1 MVDYD
6 LENLE
11 PPILSVE
18 EAVKRS
24 SLFEIPPMFY
34 PKQVGDIS
42 KGMAEADHKILS
54 AEVLVIYMPL
64 FFFASLFQPTPPL
77 PRPQPKKKGLRIL
90 LSMDIKFWS
99 ISNVNMPIKKKNKR
113 KEKSGLLTWLY

>member
-54 AEVLVIYMPL
+54 AKVLVIYMPL
-64 FFFASLFQPTPPL
+64 FFFPFLSFPNPP
-77 PRPQPKKKGLRIL
+77 PPPKKKQKGLCI
-90 LSMDIKFWS
+90 DIQFCF
-99 ISNVNMPIKKKNKR
+99 ISNVNMAIKKKR
-113 KEKSGLLTWLY
+113 

>member
-24 SLFEIPPMFY
+24 SLFEVPPMFY

-64 FFFASLFQPTPPL
+64 FFFPFLSQTPHP
-77 PRPQPKKKGLRIL
+77 PPPPKKKAYVWIFNFA
-90 LSMDIKFWS
+90 SFQM
-99 ISNVNMPIKKKNKR
+99 
-113 KEKSGLLTWLY
+113 

>member
-24 SLFEIPPMFY
+24 SLFEVPPMFY

-54 AEVLVIYMPL
+54 AEVLVIFMPL
-64 FFFASLFQPTPPL
+64 FFFPFLSQTPP
-77 PRPQPKKKGLRIL
+77 PKKKQKGLCI
-90 LSMDIKFWS
+90 DIQFCF
-99 ISNVNMPIKKKNKR
+99 ISNVNMAIKKKR
-113 KEKSGLLTWLY
+113 